1 MKYKKIVIGVG
12 KRKCAIA
19 RAYLKYPGYGR
30 VLINGKP
37 LELIQPWIVKNIIEE
52 PLLFINDEL
61 KNSIDIEVN
70 VKGGGFMGQA
80 QAARMAI
87 AHSLLEFTNSEELK
101 KAYLEYNRQILVRDP
116 RTVEPKKP
124 RGTKARAKRQKSY
137 R

>member
-1 MKYKKIVIGVG
+1 MTSQVIIATG

-19 RAYLKYPGYGR
+19 RAYLKYPGKGR
-30 VLINGKP
+30 VRINGKP
-37 LELIQPWIVKNIIEE
+37 LEIIEPWIARNTIEE
-52 PLLFINDEL
+52 SLLFISDEL
-61 KNSIDIEVN
+61 RNSIDIDVN

-87 AHSLLEFTNSEELK
+87 ANALVEFTKSEELK
-101 KAYLEYNRQILVRDP
+101 KAYLSYNKTLIKGDP